1 MYIILDNQVDML
13 FEIFFQILFKKEI
26 QVDSNINI
34 SLTDLPM
41 LVTLGKLTDDDVP
54 FEWWWTLLVSGTRE
68 EEPFDSGSW
77 FKLT

>member
-1 MYIILDNQVDML
+1 MYLCILLDNPVDML

-54 FEWWWTLLVSGTRE
+54 FEW
-68 EEPFDSGSW
+68 
-77 FKLT
+77 

>member
-26 QVDSNINI
+26 QVDSKINI
-34 SLTDLPM
+34 SLSDLPM

-54 FEWWWTLLVSGTRE
+54 FEW
-68 EEPFDSGSW
+68 
-77 FKLT
+77 